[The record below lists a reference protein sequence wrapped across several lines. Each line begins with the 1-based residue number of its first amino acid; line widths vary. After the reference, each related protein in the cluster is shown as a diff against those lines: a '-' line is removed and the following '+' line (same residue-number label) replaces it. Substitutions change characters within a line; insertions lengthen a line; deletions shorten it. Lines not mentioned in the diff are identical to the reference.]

1 MHSFGGF
8 ALTSGPEV
16 SSKTRLR
23 AGPHSQSISEALGL
37 ALTVGLGR
45 LRAPILILVRR
56 LLRTLLPAWVNHR
69 LLIHCAGGV
78 RTQNMKWSIL
88 IPDTAASRFDVG

>member
-1 MHSFGGF
+1 MRSFGGF

-16 SSKTRLR
+16 SSKTRFR
-23 AGPHSQSISEALGL
+23 VGRHSQSVSEALGL

-56 LLRTLLPAWVNHR
+56 LLRTLHLAWVNHQ

-78 RTQNMKWSIL
+78 RTPNMKWSIL